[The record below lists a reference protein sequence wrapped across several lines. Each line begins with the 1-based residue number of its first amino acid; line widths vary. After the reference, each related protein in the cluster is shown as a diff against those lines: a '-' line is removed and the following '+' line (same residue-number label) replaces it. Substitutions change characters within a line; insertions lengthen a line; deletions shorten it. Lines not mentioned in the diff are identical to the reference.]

1 MTDECAAVI
10 KMVHDLCIYVPFSL
24 VSLLGWLGSFDVNS
38 SSVGLSSRFYN
49 LYWPVRHFDFAVV
62 PSEHCKPAT
71 PDPEEVLGF

>member
-24 VSLLGWLGSFDVNS
+24 VSLLSWLGSFDGNS

-49 LYWPVRHFDFAVV
+49 LYWFIG
-62 PSEHCKPAT
+62 
-71 PDPEEVLGF
+71 L